1 MASTDTPAA
10 AASAPSTVKV
20 FVGNLSY
27 STTADRLKETFKEAG
42 QVINAILVTRGTRP
56 PRPVGY
62 AFLEFPDEAVA
73 KKAID
78 LFNKTKIDEREVNVE
93 LARAHEPRP
102 PRTRSYNRRRQPRDD
117 DDAENSRP
125 PPRRFNRRQ
134 RRPAPREAGEEV
146 SQEPQENAPVS
157 EEQNGDQRPPRRF
170 NRRQRRPAPREA
182 SEEVSQEPQENAP
195 VSEEQNGDQ
204 RPPQRRRRN
213 PGPNRRIPRERRQN
227 GGDRDNNAGDNNDAP
242 AEAPRR
248 TAGGATR
255 NRRRNDNEEDEF
267 GGHRQQ
273 NRRPFRPR
281 FQRRRNPRRDPSDE
295 VPSKTMLFVANL
307 HYDLDDN
314 GLFEA
319 FKDIKI
325 VSAHVVKDKNG
336 KSKGFGFVECADE
349 EQQKAASVKIDGRL
363 VQGRP
368 ISVKIGRASSERK
381 PEAAEESQP
390 AEPTN

>member
-134 RRPAPREAGEEV
+134 RRPAPREAG
-146 SQEPQENAPVS
+146 
-157 EEQNGDQRPPRRF
+157 
-170 NRRQRRPAPREA
+170 
-182 SEEVSQEPQENAP
+182 EEVSQEPQENAP